1 MKKEN
6 STEKLLTGNIV
17 STMISLSLPA
27 IIGMVVI
34 GLYNFMDAVF
44 VGQMVGP
51 QAMTAVK
58 VSYPFTLIN
67 SGISTLIGVGSAS
80 VLSRAIGK
88 KDSET
93 VDQIMGNLTG
103 AILLL
108 SIIVTV
114 LGLLFTRPLIS
125 LSGATGETL
134 DLAVT
139 YMRIVFVGSLFVNFA
154 QSANMIMRGR
164 EF

>member
-1 MKKEN
+1 MEEIINMKKEN

-67 SGISTLIGVGSAS
+67 
-80 VLSRAIGK
+80 
-88 KDSET
+88 
-93 VDQIMGNLTG
+93 
-103 AILLL
+103 
-108 SIIVTV
+108 
-114 LGLLFTRPLIS
+114 
-125 LSGATGETL
+125 
-134 DLAVT
+134 
-139 YMRIVFVGSLFVNFA
+139 
-154 QSANMIMRGR
+154 R
-164 EF
+164 ESQH